1 MEQAVKKIFTDDLN
15 QIGKWWSVR
24 VSALMLILL
33 AAIPP
38 LADQYPQLAPSL
50 LALFPKH
57 GQQWVPIVG
66 VLLTVAARIVS
77 QAGLISSIKALFRKG
92 GDDGAH

>member
-1 MEQAVKKIFTDDLN
+1 MKKLLIDDLN
-15 QIGKWWSVR
+15 QVCKWWSVR

-57 GQQWVPIVG
+57 GQQWVPIAG
-66 VLLTVAARIVS
+66 VVLTVAARVVS
-77 QAGLISSIKALFRKG
+77 QSALIGSIKALFGKG
-92 GDDGAH
+92 GGDGAQ

>member
-1 MEQAVKKIFTDDLN
+1 MRKILIDDLN

-50 LALFPKH
+50 LSLFPKH

-66 VLLTVAARIVS
+66 VLLTVAARVVS
-77 QAGLISSIKALFRKG
+77 QAGLISSIRALFRKG
-92 GDDGAH
+92 SDDGSH

>member
-1 MEQAVKKIFTDDLN
+1 VKPLVEDWKDAHR
-15 QIGKWWSVR
+15 WWSVR
-24 VSALMLILL
+24 MSALMLILL

-38 LADQYPQLAPSL
+38 LADQYPQFAPSL

-66 VLLTVAARIVS
+66 VLLTVAARVVS
-77 QAGLISSIKALFRKG
+77 QAGLIDSIKRLFGKG
-92 GDDGAH
+92 GSDVAQ

>member
-1 MEQAVKKIFTDDLN
+1 MKKILIDDLN

-33 AAIPP
+33 AAIPA

-66 VLLTVAARIVS
+66 VLLTVAARVVS
-77 QAGLISSIKALFRKG
+77 QAGLISSIKALFGKG
-92 GDDGAH
+92 VDDGPH

>member
-1 MEQAVKKIFTDDLN
+1 MKLFVEDWKEVHR
-15 QIGKWWSVR
+15 WWSVR

-33 AAIPP
+33 AAIPA
-38 LADQYPQLAPSL
+38 LDEQYPKLAPSL

-66 VLLTVAARIVS
+66 VLLTVAARVVS
-77 QAGLISSIKALFRKG
+77 QAGLIDSIKRLFGKG
-92 GDDGAH
+92 GNDGAQ

>member
-1 MEQAVKKIFTDDLN
+1 MEQAVRKILIDDLN

-50 LALFPKH
+50 LSLFPKH

-66 VLLTVAARIVS
+66 VLLTVAARVVS
-77 QAGLISSIKALFRKG
+77 QAGLISSIRALFRKG
-92 GDDGAH
+92 SDDGSH